1 MKNKMRFS
9 LLVAGIAS
17 LCNVAF
23 GQSVDQGKKF
33 LYYQRYKSAKDVFD
47 KILASNP
54 NNIDAVYYQG
64 QALLGL
70 KDSAAA
76 EDLYSKA
83 LQSNG
88 NAPLLL
94 VGMGNIELRKGKT
107 QDARQRF
114 ETAISLTK
122 GKDVN
127 VLNAIAD
134 ANNDAHAGDAA
145 YAIEKLNQATQTKN
159 FNNPE
164 TYVQM
169 GDAYRKLIDGG
180 NAVTSYTKALQLDPK
195 LAEAKFKIGKIYET
209 QNNKEFFLPAF
220 EDAITMDP
228 LYAPAYYEL
237 YYYYYYHWD
246 AAKAGQYLDKYIAN
260 TDPGIEVDIAKTDFL
275 FVSGKFQEAK
285 DKAMSMITAAGPKA
299 EPRLYKMVAYACD
312 TLGDVACA
320 KQNIN
325 TYFQKQDTNLVL
337 GPDYEERGKINAKQ
351 PDSATQVLAINDF
364 KLAMLKDTLQ
374 ENKQRYLA
382 EASAVAKK
390 LNDKPAI
397 AELAAIYY
405 NSKRNPNQND
415 LYNWGFANYSAGNYK
430 TADSIFCG
438 IYESKYP
445 TEIFGYLWCKN
456 SLVAMD
462 DSTGSQGLAVDAYI
476 KLADIARSLDSTAKA
491 ANSADSAK
499 YRSQAVSSYFAL
511 AQYHNDIKKDK
522 AAAVTYLQKILEVDP
537 TNATAAKFIDLLT
550 RKPAPARQPAAKSKA
565 AGAR

>member
-1 MKNKMRFS
+1 MRFS
-9 LLVAGIAS
+9 LLVAGVAS

-54 NNIDAVYYQG
+54 NNIDAVYWQG
-64 QALLGL
+64 QALLDM
-70 KDSAAA
+70 KDSVAA

-94 VGMGNIELRKGKT
+94 VGMGNVELRKGKT

-127 VLNAIAD
+127 VLNAIGD
-134 ANNDAHAGDAA
+134 ANDDAKLGDAN
-145 YAIEKLNQATQTKN
+145 YAIEKLTLATQTKN
-159 FNNPE
+159 FNNAE
-164 TYVQM
+164 TYVLM

-180 NAVTSYTKALQLDPK
+180 NAVQAYQKALTLDPK

-220 EDAITMDP
+220 EEAITMDP

-237 YYYYYYHWD
+237 YYYYYFHWD

-285 DKAMSMITAAGPKA
+285 DKALSMISAAGPKA

-312 TLGDVACA
+312 TLNDFGCA
-320 KQNIN
+320 KTNIT
-325 TYFQKQDTNLVL
+325 TYFQKQDTSLIL
-337 GPDYEERGKINAKQ
+337 GPDYEERGKINAKA
-351 PDSATQVLAINDF
+351 PDSATQVLAISDF
-364 KLAMLKDTLQ
+364 KMAMIKDTLP
-374 ENKQRYLA
+374 ENKQRYLT
-382 EASAVAKK
+382 EAIAVAKK
-390 LNDKPAI
+390 LNNKPAI
-397 AELAAIYY
+397 ADLAAIYY
-405 NSKRNPNQND
+405 NSKRNPNQSD

-438 IYESKYP
+438 IYETKYP
-445 TEIFGYLWCKN
+445 NEVFGYLWCKN
-456 SLVAMD
+456 ARVAMD

-476 KLADIARSLDSTAKA
+476 KLAEVARAIDSTAKA
-491 ANSADSAK
+491 ANSPDSVK
-499 YRSQAVSSYFAL
+499 YKNQVVSSYFAL
-511 AQYHNDIKKDK
+511 AQYNNDIKKDK
-522 AAAVTYLQKILEVDP
+522 GAAVSYLQKILEVDP
-537 TNATAAKFIDLLT
+537 TNATAYKFIDLLT
-550 RKPAPARQPAAKSKA
+550 RKPAARQPAAKPK
-565 AGAR
+565 GTGTK